1 MSVPPIRLFSL
12 STCYHCKTLRKMLE
26 KYAVPFEF
34 LELDEMNEEKRDAA
48 LAELQ
53 SRVGNRPVFPTL
65 FIGDAVVEGGDRRA
79 VLDALEAQ
87 GALKLSFWGKVMAKI
102 AGER

>member
-1 MSVPPIRLFSL
+1 MSAPPLRLFSL

-34 LELDEMNEEKRDAA
+34 LELDEMSEEKRDAA

-53 SRVGNRPVFPTL
+53 SRVGDRPVFPTL

-79 VLDALEAQ
+79 VLDALESQ
-87 GALKLSFWGKVMAKI
+87 GVLTLSFLEKVMAKI
-102 AGER
+102 AGDR